1 MAPEW
6 DDVIEAK
13 DWNFKIFTK
22 GLKNLWE
29 LIGDQQARMR
39 KVMIW
44 QIGLSLSRLSL
55 PLLFAAMVNE
65 LHNVATQQTFTL
77 TMVGLL
83 LTMVITKTVDP
94 YLHHFVNEKIF
105 IRGLITLENDWPAKA
120 QAKLLELSLGWHE
133 TENTGKKIAKINKG
147 IDRLI
152 AIICDLRW
160 QFIPPI
166 LYITINTIIMM
177 IIDWRIGLL
186 FTSSIPVAGII
197 YYFAWKKF
205 APDWEKWEKCK
216 ETSDGFFCQSLINI
230 PTVIN
235 YVQEKREMKRIQEIR
250 EKMKK
255 YDFNSSL
262 GIQSWF
268 YAATVIMHLALIG
281 AITVG
286 IMLFLKGES
295 NLGAIAYL
303 IITGTTT
310 MELIWG
316 VLNTYIEIMRKLIS
330 VERMKQLLNE
340 KIDIPNSA
348 PGKTSGKLKKEVAF
362 KKAIFTYSGKTK
374 PALDEIN
381 LIFQKGEITA
391 IAGKSGSGK
400 TTIIKALLKT
410 HKLTNG
416 QIVFDG
422 INIDD
427 LDLFWYRSRFAIVSQ
442 EVDIFDTTIKEN
454 IAYGFNHATDSQI
467 NESLD
472 AAHLNVIIND
482 RDRFPDG
489 VMTLVGERG
498 VRLSGGEKQRLG
510 IARAYLALLGGAEI
524 LVLDEATSHLD
535 SEAELIIQ
543 NMINKLRKAKNITM
557 IVIAHRLSTIKK
569 ADHIYVLDE
578 GQVIESGD
586 HKRLVSKNG
595 LYARLVEL
603 QQLGE
608 LKK

>member
-13 DWNFKIFTK
+13 DWNFKVFIK
-22 GLKNLWE
+22 GLKDLWG
-29 LIGDQQARMR
+29 LIGNEQSQMR

-55 PLLFAAMVNE
+55 PLLFAAMINE
-65 LHNVATQQTFTL
+65 LHNVSKFQTFTL
-77 TMVGLL
+77 TMIVLL
-83 LTMVITKTVDP
+83 VTMVIAKTIDP
-94 YLHHFVNEKIF
+94 LLHHFVNEKIF
-105 IRGLITLENDWPAKA
+105 IKSLITLENDWPAKA
-120 QAKLLELSLGWHE
+120 QAKLLELSLDWHE

-152 AIICDLRW
+152 GIICDLRW

-166 LYITINTIIMM
+166 LYITINTIVMM

-186 FTSSIPVAGII
+186 FTSSIPVAGVI

-205 APDWEKWEKCK
+205 APDWEIWEKGK
-216 ETSDGFFCQSLINI
+216 ESSDGFFCQSLINI
-230 PTVIN
+230 PTVVN
-235 YVQEKREMKRIQEIR
+235 FVQEGREKERIQTVRENMKRH
-250 EKMKK
+250 
-255 YDFNSSL
+255 DLNASL
-262 GIQSWF
+262 GIQTWF
-268 YAATVIMHLALIG
+268 CTATIIMHMALIG
-281 AITVG
+281 AIIVG
-286 IMLFLKGES
+286 VILFLDGKS
-295 NLGAIAYL
+295 SLGAITYL

-316 VLNTYIEIMRKLIS
+316 VLNSYIEIMRKLIS

-340 KIDIPNSA
+340 KIDIPNRF
-348 PGKTSGKLKKEVAF
+348 PGKTGGKLTDKISFNNAVFTYPGKTEPALKKINLTF
-362 KKAIFTYSGKTK
+362 KKGK
-374 PALDEIN
+374 
-381 LIFQKGEITA
+381 ITA

-416 QIVFDG
+416 QIIFD
-422 INIDD
+422 NHDANQ
-427 LDLFWYRSRFAIVSQ
+427 LDLFWYRKRFAAVTQ

-454 IAYGFNHATDSQI
+454 VAYGFMSATNAQI
-467 NESLD
+467 TEALE
-472 AAHLNVIIND
+472 AAHLNVILND
-482 RDRFPDG
+482 ADRFPNG

-543 NMINKLRKAKNITM
+543 NMINKLRSEKSITM
-557 IVIAHRLSTIKK
+557 IVIAHRLSTIKM

-586 HKRLVSKNG
+586 HKKLVSKNG

-603 QQLGE
+603 QQLGD
-608 LKK
+608 LK